1 MPASHCGDSADDLAQ
16 ILDRDR
22 LDAVADCLTL
32 ASKYSA
38 RDAIAPRMRKLFL
51 ENNADG

>member
-22 LDAVADCLTL
+22 VADCLTL